1 MKTDADFLWNVS
13 GLFVRIFRK
22 GCLFFM
28 RIVCHDDYLENG
40 LTEGEVIEFCK
51 LAGREGVDVL
61 NISEV
66 IS

>member
-1 MKTDADFLWNVS
+1 
-13 GLFVRIFRK
+13 
-22 GCLFFM
+22 M

-61 NISEV
+61 NISRGNFLTRARFMKFLRLIFLKE
-66 IS
+66 